1 MNKKGNNNYNTNTFI
16 TYLIILL
23 VIVCQIFRY
32 KSIFIEPNHVLEVS
46 ISSIVYPFTFLLILL
61 LNNKTNFKETHKSI
75 LKITGIFLIFM
86 LIATILNIIP
96 TSSSTREIDTAL
108 KNVLTPNYMLIKGHI
123 IYYPDLLNVI
133 TFSLLFYF
141 SHTIILILYEAM
153 IPYTKK
159 FIAYALSMFIPFT
172 LDTLC
177 YIAINDVFKE
187 IEFNK
192 IIVDLTSNFVIVIV
206 FTIILT
212 IFYSLK
218 KIKED

>member
-1 MNKKGNNNYNTNTFI
+1 MNKKGNNKNNTNTFI

-46 ISSIVYPFTFLLILL
+46 ISSIIYPFTFLLILL
-61 LNNKTNFKETHKSI
+61 LNNKTSFKETHK
-75 LKITGIFLIFM
+75 
-86 LIATILNIIP
+86 TILNIIP

-187 IEFNK
+187 MEFNK

-206 FTIILT
+206 FTILLT